1 MKKNELAARLIWAF
15 YAWVSRAVPITAPIS
30 TPVWF
35 SFQELPRKSKT
46 PSMCDWDMCLA
57 DPLSLP
63 GGQLGNLL
71 GIHGEICLVVWSAE
85 GTN

>member
-15 YAWVSRAVPITAPIS
+15 YAWVSRAVPITAPILQS
-30 TPVWF
+30 GLV
-35 SFQELPRKSKT
+35 SRN
-46 PSMCDWDMCLA
+46 C
-57 DPLSLP
+57 
-63 GGQLGNLL
+63 LGNPKPPARVTLTCVEQLHLASLVASLL